1 MKKSLLL
8 AALLFGSWAANAQQL
23 PLVSN
28 YLNTAYLFNPAFS
41 GIEGKTEITVLN
53 RRQWTNIE
61 GAPETQFMAFNG
73 NQNDLKFGYSG
84 YAFNDVTDIVSRSG
98 FYGSYAWHVKFTD
111 ENSLSLGMGA
121 GYVNNTINV
130 GGIRVQDEMDPVLF
144 RQLNSGKFDLNFGFN
159 LRFGDFSFGAA
170 VPNLLAP
177 AVDFSD
183 NFNSPFAY
191 QYQRHYVVN
200 TQYDVEMQKGL
211 MTLSPYV
218 TVRANEVTIPQVDAG
233 LMFNHKEYF
242 FIGAA
247 YRSSYAVTGNAGV
260 HLTENLSLGYA
271 YDFSLN
277 TYGFA
282 LGNSHEFMLRYTF
295 GESKKDKRL
304 ENEIKKLKDRQRRQ
318 SGDLEDLLNDRMDEL
333 KDELEAQ
340 SKELI
345 NAEKESMKQEISEAA
360 SKAASEAASEAASN
374 NAMNPQNGMNTGGQ
388 QNLQNGTA
396 NTAGGQN
403 IGGSNAAQ
411 GQNAYPQTP
420 AAGSVNSN
428 IKGYDPNQYAGNV
441 QAGSQGYYVTAG
453 VFGSRN
459 NAVKLQNRLRSQ
471 GVGADVFQDPNNN
484 MYYVFLLKFTNYQA
498 AQQARDTGFNGQYGG
513 KLWIKVL

>member
-200 TQYDVEMQKGL
+200 TQYDVDMQKGL

-318 SGDLEDLLNDRMDEL
+318 SGDLEDLLNDRIDEL
-333 KDELEAQ
+333 KDELEEQ
-340 SKELI
+340 SKSLI
-345 NAEKESMKQEISEAA
+345 NAEKESMKKELSEAA
-360 SKAASEAASEAASN
+360 SKAATEAAAEA
-374 NAMNPQNGMNTGGQ
+374 
-388 QNLQNGTA
+388 A
-396 NTAGGQN
+396 NTAGATDNTVNSNGQQNYPNGASNMGGQN
-403 IGGSNAAQ
+403 MGGVTTQTANT
-411 GQNAYPQTP
+411 YPQTP
-420 AAGSVNSN
+420 NGGTVNSN

-459 NAVKLQNRLRSQ
+459 NAVKLQNRLRAG
-471 GVGADVFQDPNNN
+471 GVASDIFQDPNNN
-484 MYYVFLLKFTNYQA
+484 MYYVFLLKFTNYNA

>member
-1 MKKSLLL
+1 MKKQLFLF
-8 AALLFGSWAANAQQL
+8 ALLVGSLAANAQQL
-23 PLVSN
+23 PLISS

-53 RRQWTNIE
+53 RRQWTDVQ

-98 FYGSYAWHVKFTD
+98 FYGSYAWHVKFSD
-111 ENSLSLGMGA
+111 QNSLSLGMGA

-130 GGIRVQDEMDPVLF
+130 GGIRVPDELDPVLYS
-144 RQLNSGKFDLNFGFN
+144 QLNSAKFDLNFGFN
-159 LRFGDFSFGAA
+159 LKFGDFSFGAA

-177 AVDFSD
+177 TVDFGD
-183 NFNSPFAY
+183 NFNSPF
-191 QYQRHYVVN
+191 QYQFMRHYVVN
-200 TQYDVEMQKGL
+200 TAYDVVLQKGL
-211 MTLSPYV
+211 MTLSPFV

-242 FIGAA
+242 YIGAA

-260 HLTENLSLGYA
+260 HVTENISLGYA

-318 SGDLEDLLNDRMDEL
+318 SGDLEDLLNDRLDEF
-333 KDELEAQ
+333 KDEITEQQKSLFD
-340 SKELI
+340 
-345 NAEKESMKQEISEAA
+345 AEKEAMKGELSEAA
-360 SKAASEAASEAASN
+360 AQAAATAASEAAAN
-374 NAMNPQNGMNTGGQ
+374 NVPNAGGSMTGG
-388 QNLQNGTA
+388 
-396 NTAGGQN
+396 AGGN
-403 IGGSNAAQ
+403 MNNGGSGVADAGDNA
-411 GQNAYPQTP
+411 GNNYPQTP
-420 AAGSVNSN
+420 QGGGNVNSN
-428 IKGYDPNQYAGNV
+428 ITGYDANQYAGNV
-441 QAGSQGYYVTAG
+441 QPGSQGYYVTAG

-459 NAVKLQNRLRSQ
+459 NAMKLKNKLSSQ
-471 GVGADVFQDPNNN
+471 GIGADIFQDPNNS
-484 MYYVFLLKFTNYQA
+484 MYYVFLLKFNNYNQA
-498 AQQARDTGFNGQYGG
+498 NQARTSGFNGQYNG
-513 KLWIKVL
+513 KLWIKVM